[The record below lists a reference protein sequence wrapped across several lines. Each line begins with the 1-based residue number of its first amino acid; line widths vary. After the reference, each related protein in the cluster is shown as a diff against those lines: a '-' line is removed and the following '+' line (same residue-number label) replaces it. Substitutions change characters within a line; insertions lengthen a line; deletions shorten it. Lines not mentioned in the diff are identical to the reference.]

1 MLHRVGA
8 VGVTLL
14 LGGMSLVAA
23 LTPAQAQ
30 PSNARA
36 FQDRIYPILQR
47 CVACHSGDTPA
58 GDLDL
63 TTRGSALKGGESGPA
78 LTPGDVDKSLL
89 FSMASSKEMP
99 PKKPLS
105 AAEIDTLRQWIAAG
119 ASWDGGVTKA
129 NSQAAGERAGPD
141 WWSLQK
147 VQHIEPP
154 VVQDR
159 QWVRNPIDAFV
170 LAELERHGL
179 RPAAPAGR
187 AALLRRATY
196 DLHGLPPTPDE
207 IDAFVSDESPA
218 AYEKVIDR
226 LLASPRYGER
236 WGRHWLDVARFA
248 ESHGFERDQ
257 IRDHAW
263 RYRDYVIRAFN
274 DDKPYPQ
281 FVREQLAG
289 DALEPWTAD
298 GVIATGFLTAGPWDE
313 VGNTVTASAVLRQR
327 VREDEL
333 EEMLAAVGQ
342 TFLGLT
348 LNCARCH
355 DHKFDPITQR
365 DYYRVKAVFDGVR
378 FGDRPIVPPGQA
390 RPNQLATQLEKAVS
404 AALKAALPPPR
415 LVWAAVPKQP
425 PATRL
430 LQRGDVEK
438 PGEEVRAGPPA
449 LGRTPPPDFPVPT
462 DAPEAQR
469 RAVFA
474 EWVVR
479 PDNPLTARVLVN
491 RVWHYHFGRGLVA
504 TPNDFGFNG
513 ERPTHPRL
521 LDWLAGEFVAQG
533 GSVKKL
539 HRLIML
545 SATYQQA
552 ATFDARAAAVDADNR
567 LLWRFAPRRLE
578 GEAVRDA
585 MLSVSGRLNGAAG
598 GPSFRP
604 FSVKIFNSHF
614 YTLTDE
620 ERPEFD
626 RRTVYRINVNSARS
640 PLLES
645 FDCPDPSTKTPRRT
659 VTTTP
664 LQALGLMN
672 NAFVLRSAR
681 YFAGRVR
688 NEVGDDAAKQ
698 ISHAYRLAFGR
709 APTPGEVERA
719 APLVR
724 DHGLEHLCWVL
735 LNASEFLYLR

>member
-1 MLHRVGA
+1 
-8 VGVTLL
+8 
-14 LGGMSLVAA
+14 
-23 LTPAQAQ
+23 
-30 PSNARA
+30 
-36 FQDRIYPILQR
+36 
-47 CVACHSGDTPA
+47 
-58 GDLDL
+58 
-63 TTRGSALKGGESGPA
+63 
-78 LTPGDVDKSLL
+78 
-89 FSMASSKEMP
+89 
-99 PKKPLS
+99 
-105 AAEIDTLRQWIAAG
+105 
-119 ASWDGGVTKA
+119 
-129 NSQAAGERAGPD
+129 
-141 WWSLQK
+141 
-147 VQHIEPP
+147 
-154 VVQDR
+154 
-159 QWVRNPIDAFV
+159 VRNSIDAFT
-170 LAELERHGL
+170 LEELEKHGL
-179 RPAAPAGR
+179 RPAEPAGR

-196 DLHGLPPTPDE
+196 DLHGLPPTPAE
-207 IDAFVSDESPA
+207 IDAFVGDESPA

-236 WGRHWLDVARFA
+236 WGRHWLDVVRFG

-257 IRDHAW
+257 IRDHSW
-263 RYRDYVIRAFN
+263 RYRDYVIQSLN

-281 FVREQLAG
+281 FVREQLVG
-289 DALEPWTAD
+289 DALGPWTAE
-298 GVIATGFLTAGPWDE
+298 GVIATGFLTASPWDE
-313 VGNTVTASAVLRQR
+313 VGNNVAVSALLKLR

-355 DHKFDPITQR
+355 DHKFDPVTQR

-378 FGDRPIVPPGQA
+378 FGDRSILPPDQTRRQEAERA
-390 RPNQLATQLEKAVS
+390 RLKTLIAELEKAIS
-404 AALKAALPPPR
+404 DGDERDGMREELEHERAALKAVPPPQ

-438 PGEEVRAGPPA
+438 PGEEVRAGLPA
-449 LGRTPPPDFPVPT
+449 LGRAPPPDFPVPAN
-462 DAPEAQR
+462 APEALR
-469 RAVFA
+469 RVAFA
-474 EWVVR
+474 QWVTD

-491 RVWHYHFGRGLVA
+491 RVWHYHFGQGLVA
-504 TPNDFGFNG
+504 TPNDFGLNG

-521 LDWLAGEFVAQG
+521 LDWLASEFVARG

-539 HRLIML
+539 HRLMML
-545 SATYQQA
+545 SATYRQA
-552 ATFDARAAAVDADNR
+552 ATFNPRAAGIDADNR
-567 LLWRFAPRRLE
+567 LLWRFGPRRLE

-585 MLSVSGRLNGAAG
+585 MLFVSGRLNGAAG

-604 FSVKIFNSHF
+604 FAIKIFNSHF
-614 YTLTDE
+614 YSLTDE

-672 NAFVLRSAR
+672 NAFVVRSAR

-688 NEVGDDAAKQ
+688 NEVGGDAARQ
-698 ISHAYRLAFGR
+698 VSHAYRLALGR
-709 APTPGEVERA
+709 PPTPGETERA
-719 APLVR
+719 TPLVR
-724 DHGLEHLCWVL
+724 EYGLEHLCWVL